1 MAPKVSAAIVSRA
14 TTGGEGRFKLNFDP
28 EGNKENPTLP
38 SPGRAT
44 RPTSLASLDAE
55 HVDKSIL
62 SIRSPKRRTSAL
74 PRFTESPPP
83 RDLSK
88 IKGELVCTRVAEL
101 EKHIRRQSK
110 SILKRVN

>member
-1 MAPKVSAAIVSRA
+1 
-14 TTGGEGRFKLNFDP
+14 
-28 EGNKENPTLP
+28 
-38 SPGRAT
+38 
-44 RPTSLASLDAE
+44 
-55 HVDKSIL
+55 L